1 MDTPMVNARTGE
13 VFGWWQKAGRGEVC
27 VFGTTFDYSLFCQAE
42 MLERMLARLGA
53 RPFVRSTNRNVPVE
67 THIVE
72 GGCLAAF
79 ALNLHSS
86 PQTTSLLTPDGA
98 AFASDIRLAPM
109 MVALAIA

>member
-1 MDTPMVNARTGE
+1 MANARTGE

-53 RPFVRSTNRNVPVE
+53 RPFIRSTNRNVPVE
-67 THIVE
+67 THILDD
-72 GGCLAAF
+72 GRLAAF

-86 PQTTSLLTPDGA
+86 PQTTTLLAPDGA
-98 AFASDIRLAPM
+98 TFAPDVRLAPM
-109 MVALAIA
+109 EVRLSQSIVKC